1 MALFDFLKGKKDK
14 AEEKVEQAAKEVKQ
28 EAKATVTAAK
38 KEVKTF
44 ATAAKTEAEKTVT
57 AAKTEA
63 GKAAEKARAEA
74 AQAKVTAKKVE
85 VKAANAVDEVKAEAK
100 AAAEAAKEAVKTA
113 TATVTKR
120 ETFREPAKPLE
131 AIAKEVI
138 RGEWGN
144 GEERKQKLE
153 AAGFKYDEVQ
163 KLVNDALAGK
173 VNLDAAAAPK
183 AELKPIEEVAKEV
196 IRGNWGNGEERKQKL
211 AAAGYDYAAVQAKVN
226 ELLK

>member
-14 AEEKVEQAAKEVKQ
+14 AEEKVEEAAKKAETAATEVKQ

-38 KEVKTF
+38 QEAKSF
-44 ATAAKTEAEKTVT
+44 ATAVKKETEKAATTAKTEAAKASAVATATV
-57 AAKTEA
+57 K
-63 GKAAEKARAEA
+63 KAE
-74 AQAKVTAKKVE
+74 TT
-85 VKAANAVDEVKAEAK
+85 AANAIDEVKAEAK
-100 AAAEAAKEAVKTA
+100 LAKETAKEAVA
-113 TATVTKR
+113 TITKR
-120 ETFREPAKPLE
+120 ETFREPTKPLE
-131 AIAKEVI
+131 VVAKEVI
-138 RGEWGN
+138 HGDWGN

-153 AAGFKYDEVQ
+153 EAGFKYEEVQ

-173 VNLDAAAAPK
+173 VNLDAPAAPK
-183 AELKPIEEVAKEV
+183 PELKPIEEIAKEV

>member
-44 ATAAKTEAEKTVT
+44 ATAAKTEA
-57 AAKTEA
+57 

-85 VKAANAVDEVKAEAK
+85 AKAANAVDEVKAEAK
-100 AAAEAAKEAVKTA
+100 AAAESVKTA

-120 ETFREPAKPLE
+120 ETFREPAKPLT

-173 VNLDAAAAPK
+173 VNLDAPAAPK
-183 AELKPIEEVAKEV
+183 ADLKPIEEVAKEV

>member
-28 EAKATVTAAK
+28 EAKTTVTAAK

-44 ATAAKTEAEKTVT
+44 ATAAKTEA
-57 AAKTEA
+57 
-63 GKAAEKARAEA
+63 GKAAEKAKAEAAQAA

-85 VKAANAVDEVKAEAK
+85 TKAANAVDEVKAEAK
-100 AAAEAAKEAVKTA
+100 AAAESVKTA

-120 ETFREPAKPLE
+120 ETFREPAKPLT

-173 VNLDAAAAPK
+173 VNLDAPAAPK
-183 AELKPIEEVAKEV
+183 ADLKPIEEVAKEV